1 MATIILGTLNING
14 CRNAKKRAALLEYIR
29 LKQSS
34 VVFLQECHSDQD
46 NQPQWEMEWKG
57 PVFFSHC
64 SSVSAG
70 VATLLSPGL
79 PWQGLS
85 HVSIIAGRLH
95 RVDASLDGMFF
106 SFFNIYAPCLGQ
118 ERCVFF
124 KALSDALKSCPPDN
138 VLILSGDFNSTLDH
152 TLDRNHDE
160 PHPQSANELRALIA
174 YHGLVDVWREEFPG
188 SRQYTWL
195 KTNRN
200 MLSGARLDR
209 IYVRKQ
215 DRGRFFKTSI
225 TPMGLSDHHYVTVS
239 IVTTLYRPK
248 SPYWRFNSRL
258 LQDQGFVS
266 SFTFFWE
273 TWRVEKARC
282 KSLTQWWDL
291 GKVQIRL
298 FCQQYTANSTR
309 AVKIKLEA
317 LEQEILF
324 ITAKASGRDMAG
336 FETYLNQNK
345 LQLRSLLE
353 DRGEGALVRARYLL
367 YADMDGPTKF
377 FFGLEKRTSKTE
389 NMQCLKLPGGRET
402 TDSADI
408 RSLAL
413 DFYED
418 LFRAED
424 CDVSAVDEL
433 LQGLPRLGDEEAL
446 SLEHPLSYS
455 ELTQAVQQQ
464 NSGRSPGL
472 DGLSGEFYKAFWS
485 LLGPDLHTVLQE
497 SVEQGN
503 LPLSCRRAVLS
514 LLPKKGIWDT

>member
-57 PVFFSHC
+57 PVFLSHG

-195 KTNRN
+195 KTNAN
-200 MLSGARLDR
+200 ELMKHA
-209 IYVRKQ
+209 I
-215 DRGRFFKTSI
+215 RG
-225 TPMGLSDHHYVTVS
+225 
-239 IVTTLYRPK
+239 
-248 SPYWRFNSRL
+248 
-258 LQDQGFVS
+258 
-266 SFTFFWE
+266 
-273 TWRVEKARC
+273 KARPY
-282 KSLTQWWDL
+282 L
-291 GKVQIRL
+291 
-298 FCQQYTANSTR
+298 CQ
-309 AVKIKLEA
+309 
-317 LEQEILF
+317 
-324 ITAKASGRDMAG
+324 
-336 FETYLNQNK
+336 
-345 LQLRSLLE
+345 
-353 DRGEGALVRARYLL
+353 
-367 YADMDGPTKF
+367 
-377 FFGLEKRTSKTE
+377 KT
-389 NMQCLKLPGGRET
+389 G
-402 TDSADI
+402 
-408 RSLAL
+408 
-413 DFYED
+413 
-418 LFRAED
+418 
-424 CDVSAVDEL
+424 
-433 LQGLPRLGDEEAL
+433 
-446 SLEHPLSYS
+446 
-455 ELTQAVQQQ
+455 
-464 NSGRSPGL
+464 
-472 DGLSGEFYKAFWS
+472 
-485 LLGPDLHTVLQE
+485 
-497 SVEQGN
+497 
-503 LPLSCRRAVLS
+503 
-514 LLPKKGIWDT
+514 